1 MSNSSLVNYTKYS
14 PHYSS
19 RNGKKIS
26 KITIHHMAGNLSV
39 ETCGNVFQTRQA
51 SSTYGVDSNG
61 RVGLYV
67 DESKRPWTSSNRA
80 NDEVAVT
87 IEVAND
93 EIGGSWHVSDKA
105 LAKTIE
111 LCVDVCKRNGIKQ
124 LVYTGTPSGNLT
136 RHNMFTAT
144 GCPGPYLQSMFPYI
158 AQEVNKRLG
167 SGGGGTTPTKL
178 DVDGIFGYQSTIRL
192 QAWLGTYQDGII
204 SGQTAVVK
212 PYIKSLTS
220 ATFEGGGSACIKA
233 LQKKIAAYG
242 PGTADGL
249 CGKKTVLALQKF
261 LKANNFNPGT
271 IDGYFG
277 PNSAK
282 ALQRYLN
289 AQK

>member
-1 MSNSSLVNYTKYS
+1 MSNSPLVNYTKWS

-39 ETCGNVFQTRQA
+39 ETCGSVFQTRQA
-51 SSTYGVDSNG
+51 SSTYGVGTDG

-67 DESKRPWTSSNRA
+67 DESRRPWTSSNKA

-93 EIGGSWHVSDKA
+93 QIGGQWHVSDKA
-105 LAKTIE
+105 LQKTID
-111 LCVDVCKRNGIKQ
+111 LCVDICKRNGIKR
-124 LVYTGTPSGNLT
+124 LNYTGTSSGNLT
-136 RHNMFTAT
+136 RHNMFAATA
-144 GCPGPYLQSMFPYI
+144 CPGPYLQSKFPYI
-158 AQEVNKRLG
+158 AAEVNKRLG
-167 SGGGGTTPTKL
+167 SDSGATGYQIE
-178 DVDGIFGYQSTIRL
+178 VDGLFGYESTTKL

-204 SGQTAVVK
+204 SGQTTVVK
-212 PYIKSLTS
+212 PYITNLIS
-220 ATFEGGGSACIKA
+220 ATYEGGGSACIKA
-233 LQKKIAAYG
+233 LQKKIASYG

-249 CGKKTVLALQKF
+249 CGKKTVTALQKY
-261 LKANNFNPGT
+261 LKAQGYNPGT

-282 ALQRYLN
+282 ALQRFLN

>member
-1 MSNSSLVNYTKYS
+1 MSNSSLVNYTKWS

-93 EIGGSWHVSDKA
+93 VIGGDWHVSDKA
-105 LAKTIE
+105 LAKTID
-111 LCVDVCKRNGIKQ
+111 LCVDICKRNGIKS
-124 LVYTGTPSGNLT
+124 LNYTGTSSGNLT
-136 RHNMFTAT
+136 RHNMFAATA
-144 GCPGPYLQSMFPYI
+144 CPGPYLQSKFPYI
-158 AQEVNKRLG
+158 AAEVNKRLG
-167 SGGGGTTPTKL
+167 SSSTTPTNKL
-178 DVDGIFGYQSTIRL
+178 DVDGYFGYQSTVRL

-204 SGQTAVVK
+204 SGQTSTVK
-212 PYIKSLTS
+212 PYLSNLIS
-220 ATFEGGGSACIKA
+220 ATYEGGGSACIKA
-233 LQKKIAAYG
+233 LQKKIASYG

-249 CGKKTVLALQKF
+249 CGKKTVTALQKY
-261 LKANNFNPGT
+261 LKANNFSPGT

-277 PNSAK
+277 ANTAK
-282 ALQRYLN
+282 ALQRFLN

>member
-1 MSNSSLVNYTKYS
+1 MSNSSLVNYTRYS

-39 ETCGNVFQTRQA
+39 ETCGSVFQTRQA

-67 DESKRPWTSSNRA
+67 DESNRPWTSSNKA

-93 EIGGSWHVSDKA
+93 QIGGQWHVSDKA
-105 LAKTIE
+105 LAKTID
-111 LCVDVCKRNGIKQ
+111 LCVDICKRNGIKK
-124 LVYTGTPSGNLT
+124 LVYTGTSSGNLT
-136 RHNMFTAT
+136 RHNMFAATA
-144 GCPGPYLQSMFPYI
+144 CPGPYLQSKFPYI

-167 SGGGGTTPTKL
+167 SGGGSTTTQL
-178 DVDGIFGYQSTIRL
+178 EVDGIFGYESTVRL

-204 SGQTAVVK
+204 SGQTATVK
-212 PYIKSLTS
+212 PYITSLVS
-220 ATFEGGGSACIKA
+220 ATYEGGGSACIKA
-233 LQKKIAAYG
+233 LQKKIVSYG
-242 PGTADGL
+242 PGMADGL

>member
-1 MSNSSLVNYTKYS
+1 MGNSPLVNYTKYS

-124 LVYTGTPSGNLT
+124 LVYTGTPDGNLT
-136 RHNMFTAT
+136 RHNMFIAT

-158 AQEVNKRLG
+158 AKEVNKKLN
-167 SGGGGTTPTKL
+167 GGGTTPTKL
-178 DVDGIFGYQSTIRL
+178 TVDGIFGYQSTMRL

-212 PYIKSLTS
+212 PYIKSLIS

-233 LQKKIAAYG
+233 LQKKLASYG
-242 PGTADGL
+242 AGTADGL
-249 CGKKTVLALQKF
+249 CGKKTVMALQKF

-289 AQK
+289 TQK